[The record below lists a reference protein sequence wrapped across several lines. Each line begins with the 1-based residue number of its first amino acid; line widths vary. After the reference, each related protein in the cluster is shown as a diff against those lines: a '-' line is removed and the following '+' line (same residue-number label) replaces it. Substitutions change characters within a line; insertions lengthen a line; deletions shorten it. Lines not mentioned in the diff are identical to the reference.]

1 MFSSFQVRLPK
12 GNNMVSTFPA
22 HATLQSV
29 MDFVLDKIKDEMAE
43 LEQPAFVQVKTVL
56 FLFILL

>member
-1 MFSSFQVRLPK
+1 
-12 GNNMVSTFPA
+12 MVSTFPA